1 MKTATLTQTAI
12 SVLFP
17 RKQETSNYKYTF
29 SQPRRIVKLRLDYSK
44 RFFFYLKE
52 TALHIINIDLEDEK
66 LFVRSIQNFVC
77 CANIYPRLGSSS
89 PLSIGDF
96 LVGRVIDNRFSGEIS
111 NSLV

>member
-66 LFVRSIQNFVC
+66 CYSFVRFKILFVARTFTHDSALRRHSRSAI
-77 CANIYPRLGSSS
+77 SSS
-89 PLSIGDF
+89 GALST
-96 LVGRVIDNRFSGEIS
+96 IDLAGKFQTR
-111 NSLV
+111 